1 MVFTNVGTGS
11 TKKTLEKSE
20 KNTQYAWAKYM
31 SKVND
36 QKVDILK
43 RVEYKNDKQLKHT
56 LVYQKIVHIFTANK
70 SNRSIFGQ
78 SIIQGWI
85 I

>member
-1 MVFTNVGTGS
+1 MVFTNVAGS

-36 QKVDILK
+36 LKVDILK

-56 LVYQKIVHIFTANK
+56 ILQCIYCLFQRPVKFQNTIQKTQETTQW
-70 SNRSIFGQ
+70 NR
-78 SIIQGWI
+78 
-85 I
+85 